1 MASLMAWLTGL
12 QVVSAHYTPMHGRVL
27 CLIAGLIAAG
37 LLGFFAGQRSSPPEP
52 LVVIPA
58 NFRSV
63 DHADEDRR
71 VAQLGRIQAEI
82 IALQVLFLRLA
93 EVANLDDGEFDLD
106 ADPFAFTKEAKTSSN
121 TGLNLL
127 NKQID
132 HMNTEAAVLE
142 KIFLERRMA
151 NDQRISGRPLAQGR
165 RSSGYGYRQDPVTG
179 VQSVHRGVDFIA
191 EEGAPIYAMADGVV
205 TYSGPNGDYGNMV
218 EIEHGSGYRTRYAHN
233 TANLVDVGELVE
245 KNQMIATLGSTGKST
260 GAHLHLEVRYKG
272 RAVDPAIFIR

>member
-1 MASLMAWLTGL
+1 MAWLKSL
-12 QVVSAHYTPMHGRVL
+12 QVISSHYTPKHGRLL
-27 CLIAGLIAAG
+27 CLIAGLFAAG
-37 LLGFFAGQRSSPPEP
+37 WVGFLAGQRGATTEP

-58 NFRSV
+58 NFQTTDRSEE
-63 DHADEDRR
+63 HRR
-71 VAQLGRIQAEI
+71 VTQLGRLQAEI

-106 ADPFAFTKEAKTSSN
+106 ADPFTFTKEAKTSSN
-121 TGLNLL
+121 AELDLL
-127 NKQID
+127 NEQID

-142 KIFLERRMA
+142 KIFIERRMA

-165 RSSGYGYRQDPVTG
+165 RSSGYGYRKDPVTG

-205 TYSGPNGDYGNMV
+205 TFSGSNGNYGNMV

-233 TANLVDVGELVE
+233 TTNLVGVGELVE
-245 KNQMIATLGSTGKST
+245 KNQMIATLGSTGRST
-260 GAHLHLEVRYKG
+260 GAHLHLEVRYNG